1 MSSSPVR
8 LGLGKLSMK
17 FGGKKTAARL
27 LTNQFWGLGSVDQRA
42 KTSAIQAR
50 SRKLSV
56 CNALWLFSQVV
67 QRSMYSGL
75 VLSELFSTCF
85 SVQQNLPEA
94 NWLAA
99 FSALLQTDPL
109 SSQLV
114 SLCNETWTFL
124 LCGLQQTPLMRILC
138 LVATSA
144 SLFLQVFLGSFL
156 NSFKAWVKVS
166 DWA

>member
-1 MSSSPVR
+1 M
-8 LGLGKLSMK
+8 
-17 FGGKKTAARL
+17 
-27 LTNQFWGLGSVDQRA
+27 DQRA

-138 LVATSA
+138 LVANGSSQLNERLPLSTSLSRQLLELVQ
-144 SLFLQVFLGSFL
+144 SLGESFRLGL
-156 NSFKAWVKVS
+156 I
-166 DWA
+166 

>member
-1 MSSSPVR
+1 M
-8 LGLGKLSMK
+8 G
-17 FGGKKTAARL
+17 
-27 LTNQFWGLGSVDQRA
+27 QRA

-124 LCGLQQTPLMRILC
+124 LCGVQQTPLMRILC
-138 LVATSA
+138 LVANGSSQLNERLPLSTSLSRQLLELVQ
-144 SLFLQVFLGSFL
+144 SLGESFRLGL
-156 NSFKAWVKVS
+156 I
-166 DWA
+166 